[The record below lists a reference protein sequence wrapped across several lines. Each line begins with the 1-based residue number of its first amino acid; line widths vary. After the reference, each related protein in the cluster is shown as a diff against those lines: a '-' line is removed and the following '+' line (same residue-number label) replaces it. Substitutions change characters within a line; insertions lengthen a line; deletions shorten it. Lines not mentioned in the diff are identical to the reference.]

1 MDHFG
6 KKSTL
11 GQNGLRKSAGWLQP
25 DPGFKSKIVKKG
37 QQNVFDVHHGNYLGL
52 YINFGLGGKHLPD
65 SSLVRQGNSPT
76 YYIH

>member
-1 MDHFG
+1 MDHLG
-6 KKSTL
+6 KNSTFF
-11 GQNGLRKSAGWLQP
+11 QIELRISARWLPP